1 MDFYKM
7 CEHIDHI
14 IDQHE
19 GCVICMQCGSVLGMH
34 FLYPSDEDRHSRYNL
49 TSSIKTFLYDCCDR
63 MHLPSSILE
72 IIQKKYSC
80 FHDSLAFEKVD
91 RMQLMAY
98 SIYYTLKDQGI
109 GRNIEY
115 IAYNTGITSK
125 QLWKCES
132 LDPNLA
138 IPISIE
144 NLLTPVYTLFH
155 LSKQDHDNIISISR
169 HFQERHFSPLT
180 MTSTLVYL
188 YCKAVKIPISV
199 KKVFSV
205 FNVSSMSIYRCK
217 SYITYEKF
225 HCISENITIEKK

>member
-1 MDFYKM
+1 
-7 CEHIDHI
+7 
-14 IDQHE
+14 
-19 GCVICMQCGSVLGMH
+19 
-34 FLYPSDEDRHSRYNL
+34 
-49 TSSIKTFLYDCCDR
+49 
-63 MHLPSSILE
+63 
-72 IIQKKYSC
+72 
-80 FHDSLAFEKVD
+80 
-91 RMQLMAY
+91 MQLMAY

-180 MTSTLVYL
+180 MTSTLVYNNNNNNNDEV
-188 YCKAVKIPISV
+188 Y
-199 KKVFSV
+199 FRTEQDR
-205 FNVSSMSIYRCK
+205 N
-217 SYITYEKF
+217 YIFQKYI
-225 HCISENITIEKK
+225 H